1 MVGRGGRRTQVTRWR
16 AIAVAASFACG
27 LGVPNTAA
35 PDSATSYWFATQ
47 PEAPDSTE
55 AFPLVVVRAGVIS
68 PCDKSCLRA
77 ARKGAHIRSVRID
90 GSISGD
96 NRVTG
101 LLRSSTEPSREL
113 VLAAPTEAQLFV
125 NDGYRAHP
133 AVKAGSL
140 AAEGLREIEAF
151 VRPIDELVIDRSAP
165 MIGTVP
171 PLPRRLTVFPFTTK
185 GHESQYAVIT
195 GPSLAI
201 AAQNANRQWVLQH
214 LEQAT
219 APEGFYA
226 EAFHL
231 VAIVDMDGDGLPE
244 IIAVKEIGE
253 SWWHLVLHYTS
264 AGETGGGW
272 TVVAT
277 VPGSTV

>member
-1 MVGRGGRRTQVTRWR
+1 VIGWR
-16 AIAVAASFACG
+16 ATAVAAGLACG

-35 PDSATSYWFATQ
+35 PDSATSYWFAR
-47 PEAPDSTE
+47 PPNPPDSTE

-77 ARKGAHIRSVRID
+77 ARKGAHMRSVRID
-90 GSISGD
+90 GGVGGD

-101 LLRSSTEPSREL
+101 LLRASAEPSREI
-113 VLAAPTEAQLFV
+113 VLAAPTKAALFV

-133 AVKAGSL
+133 VVKAGTL
-140 AAEGLREIEAF
+140 GAEGLRELEAF
-151 VRPIDELVIDRSAP
+151 VRPIDDLVIDRSAP

-171 PLPRRLTVFPFTTK
+171 PLPRRLTVFPFTTN

-201 AAQNANRQWVLQH
+201 AAQNARRQWVLQH

-231 VAIVDMDGDGLPE
+231 IAIVDMDGDGLPE
-244 IIAVKEIGE
+244 IIAVKEIGA
-253 SWWHLVLHYTS
+253 SWWHLVLHYK
-264 AGETGGGW
+264 ADGETGGGW

-277 VPGSTV
+277 VPGNTV

>member
-1 MVGRGGRRTQVTRWR
+1 MIRRR
-16 AIAVAASFACG
+16 ATAAAAALACG

-35 PDSATSYWFATQ
+35 PDSATSYWFAKQ
-47 PEAPDSTE
+47 PEAPGSTE

-68 PCDKSCLRA
+68 PCDRSCRHA
-77 ARKGAHIRSVRID
+77 ARKGAHMRSVRMD
-90 GSISGD
+90 GGVWGD

-101 LLRSSTEPSREL
+101 LRRSDTEPSREIL
-113 VLAAPTEAQLFV
+113 LAAPTKAELFV

-133 AVKAGSL
+133 VVREGTL
-140 AAEGLREIEAF
+140 GAEGLREMEAF
-151 VRPIDELVIDRSAP
+151 VRPIDDLVIDRSAP

-171 PLPRRLTVFPFTTK
+171 PLPRRLTVFPFTAN
-185 GHESQYAVIT
+185 GHESTYAVIT

-201 AAQNANRQWVLQH
+201 AAQNPRRQWVLQH

-244 IIAVKEIGE
+244 IIAVKEMGE
-253 SWWHLVLHYTS
+253 SWWHLVLHYK
-264 AGETGGGW
+264 ADGETGGGW

>member
-1 MVGRGGRRTQVTRWR
+1 MTRWR
-16 AIAVAASFACG
+16 ATAAAAGLACG
-27 LGVPNTAA
+27 LGVSNTAV
-35 PDSATSYWFATQ
+35 PDSATSYWFVKQ
-47 PEAPDSTE
+47 PDAPDSTE
-55 AFPLVVVRAGVIS
+55 ALPLVSVRAGVIS
-68 PCDKSCLRA
+68 PCDKSCLHA
-77 ARKGAHIRSVRID
+77 ARKGAHIRSVRMD
-90 GSISGD
+90 GGLWDD

-101 LLRSSTEPSREL
+101 LRRSDTKPSPEI
-113 VLAAPTEAQLFV
+113 VLAAPSKAELFV
-125 NDGYRAHP
+125 NEGYRAHP
-133 AVKAGSL
+133 VARAGTL
-140 AAEGLREIEAF
+140 GAEGLREMEAF
-151 VRPIDELVIDRSAP
+151 VRPIDDLVIDRSAR

-171 PLPRRLTVFPFTTK
+171 PLPRRLTIFPFTVN
-185 GHESQYAVIT
+185 GHESQYAVIA

-201 AAQNANRQWVLQH
+201 AAQNARRQWVLQH

-244 IIAVKEIGE
+244 IIAVKQMGE
-253 SWWHLVLHYTS
+253 SWWHLVLHYK
-264 AGETGGGW
+264 ADGESGGGW